1 MVRPDR
7 QLLSA
12 GLETRPSLAASTP
25 APRGDRRHSAGHGR
39 GGTRWLPP
47 LRANS
52 PCKSRQRPAACSR
65 SNSPQGRGPG
75 STIPRTRPASCRGA
89 PGGLTAQGLG
99 SSAPCSKAL
108 PTATA
113 VLLAEHT
120 FQFNRHTSRSRGQF
134 FDRLLKPALHT
145 EPIPWQ
151 HSSTHPAMRPLQL
164 SADPEHLRQSLAQP
178 GLVRVTEVIG
188 ARLPQG

>member
-1 MVRPDR
+1 MGRSWSRRNALAPTASGEFAMQVATAP
-7 QLLSA
+7 
-12 GLETRPSLAASTP
+12 GSLQP
-25 APRGDRRHSAGHGR
+25 VEFAPRSWPRLNHPHRRGPRPTPTGSHGGHPR
-39 GGTRWLPP
+39 VRHRLHAQDETSVLPGCTWWP
-47 LRANS
+47 H
-52 PCKSRQRPAACSR
+52 CSR
-65 SNSPQGRGPG
+65 P
-75 STIPRTRPASCRGA
+75 
-89 PGGLTAQGLG
+89 G

-120 FQFNRHTSRSRGQF
+120 FRFNRHTSRSRGQL

-145 EPIPWQ
+145 EPTPWP
-151 HSSTHPAMRPLQL
+151 HSSAHPAIRPLQL

-178 GLVRVTEVIG
+178 GLVRITEVIG